1 MSKISELHFQELLK
15 KNKIVSYVFILCA
28 AVTIYTMF
36 SLMPT
41 GLMPVKAATT
51 VIITYATGLIVIW
64 ALRLSKKAPHAIPYV
79 PIITVFIGSFIPNQ
93 PPAAIAFAALYTL
106 IVGAFYLERKVF
118 IVASITF
125 FIGAINS
132 LFITGSREALGVNF
146 EVFLTFDIYFYLYLL
161 AQQVNAHNLFKNI
174 NKVYG
179 ANEQIL
185 EEQKEI
191 EKKIKESISVVSGN
205 LNKISTNSN
214 DNLHSFKEMSA
225 SFKELMDGTE
235 VQANEVEVI
244 VDSLETVNKQ
254 IGEMTNKIGVLT
266 TNSDKT
272 NQATAE
278 TKTTM
283 DELSSIIVEFKNNIE
298 VISSEIEQLTH
309 TIVET
314 TKFNEEIQGIA
325 EQTNML
331 ALNAAIEAA
340 RAGEAGKGFAIVA
353 DEVRKLAE
361 KSNEAAEKISQ
372 KLNQVSSET
381 KTTQDKM
388 LQTAHKMNESVEKTQ
403 KSKEAFEMINELVH
417 NLKNDIVYFN
427 NISNNIEQSSQV
439 IKGSVN
445 EHAALFEE
453 TKTSLDALSNTIEQ
467 LTAQTNNLDKD
478 LLEANQALNTLD
490 KKD

>member
-28 AVTIYTMF
+28 AVTIFTML
-36 SLMPT
+36 SLMPK
-41 GLMPVKAATT
+41 GIMPKTAGTS
-51 VIITYATGLIVIW
+51 VIITYATGLILIW
-64 ALRLSKKAPHAIPYV
+64 ALRLSKKAPQAVPYV
-79 PIITVFIGSFIPNQ
+79 PIVTVFIGSFIPNQ
-93 PPAAIAFAALYTL
+93 PPGAIAFAALYTL

-118 IVASITF
+118 IASSITF

-174 NKVYG
+174 NDVYA
-179 ANEQIL
+179 ANEKIL
-185 EEQKEI
+185 GEQKEI
-191 EKKIKESISVVSGN
+191 EKNIKESISVVSGN
-205 LNKISTNSN
+205 LNKISQNSS
-214 DNLHSFKEMSA
+214 DNLSSFKDMA
-225 SFKELMDGTE
+225 VSFSELMDGTE

-254 IGEMTNKIGVLT
+254 ITEMTNKIGVLT

-272 NQATAE
+272 NQVTTE
-278 TKTTM
+278 TKAVM
-283 DELSSIIVEFKNNIE
+283 DELSNTIIEFKTNIE
-298 VISSEIEQLTH
+298 IISSEVEQLTH

-372 KLNQVSSET
+372 KLNQVSTET
-381 KTTQDKM
+381 RTTQEKM
-388 LQTAHKMNESVEKTQ
+388 AQTAHKMNESVEKTQ
-403 KSKEAFEMINELVH
+403 KSKDAFEVINRLVH
-417 NLKNDIVYFN
+417 DLKNDIMYFN
-427 NISNNIEQSSQV
+427 NISNNIEKSSNV

-453 TKTSLDALSNTIEQ
+453 TKTSLDSVSGTIQQ
-467 LTAQTNNLDKD
+467 LTDQTNDLDRD
-478 LLEANQALNTLD
+478 LLEANQVLSKLD
-490 KKD
+490 KK